1 MKLNMNAAKIN
12 MSPVNLNTCIKE
24 EESAREEE
32 EEEEDVHCQKKKE
45 KKNKNKNKRP
55 PSCYSPYCCIASRLN
70 GKSG

>member
-32 EEEEDVHCQKKKE
+32 EEEDVHCQK
-45 KKNKNKNKRP
+45 N
-55 PSCYSPYCCIASRLN
+55 
-70 GKSG
+70 